1 MADNQTYHHGTHA
14 SSGPEN
20 ASSPSFPLP
29 DDLTF
34 NTLSLVQVIVYSVLF
49 VAAAAG
55 NVSVFFSLFG
65 ERHRKS
71 RIKLMILHLVVA
83 DLIVTFVMIPLE
95 IIWRLTVQWTAGNV
109 MCKVMQVLRAFGPYL
124 SSMVLVCI
132 SVDRYFAVLHPF
144 KVHDARRRGRMMLAA
159 AWYTSLVCSSP
170 QAFIFRVMEH
180 PAMPGFYQC
189 VTFAFFPSP
198 WHERAY
204 NLFCLLVLYGVPLAA
219 IMLCYGCILAEI
231 RRSSTE
237 SAARCPPSRGQN
249 RKRSSEDP
257 PVRLLSEHGGTA
269 RDRGSRY
276 VIPEC
281 RQHSSLSQ
289 PDQATDS
296 APARG
301 RLRLRRSDTR
311 HIQRA
316 RDRTLRLT
324 VIIVLAFFWCWTP
337 YVTMVLWYQFD
348 PDGAGHVNG
357 YLQSSLFMFAVSN
370 SCVNPLVYGS
380 YTTSSKKL
388 TDKVR
393 GSLVRVRDGGRCL
406 LCRRSSGKTV
416 VSSPWKPTSSVVKS
430 VEPDRDCC
438 SLCSSDIHASDY
450 KLYPVDGKPKSVE
463 ISVRSDR
470 PDRSVCEVTG
480 SRRGRYSV

>member
-1 MADNQTYHHGTHA
+1 MADNQTYHHGTHT

-49 VAAAAG
+49 IAAAAG

-237 SAARCPPSRGQN
+237 SAGKSPA
-249 RKRSSEDP
+249 
-257 PVRLLSEHGGTA
+257 V
-269 RDRGSRY
+269 
-276 VIPEC
+276 V
-281 RQHSSLSQ
+281 
-289 PDQATDS
+289 ATY
-296 APARG
+296 A
-301 RLRLRRSDTR
+301 T
-311 HIQRA
+311 
-316 RDRTLRLT
+316 
-324 VIIVLAFFWCWTP
+324 
-337 YVTMVLWYQFD
+337 
-348 PDGAGHVNG
+348 
-357 YLQSSLFMFAVSN
+357 
-370 SCVNPLVYGS
+370 
-380 YTTSSKKL
+380 
-388 TDKVR
+388 
-393 GSLVRVRDGGRCL
+393 
-406 LCRRSSGKTV
+406 
-416 VSSPWKPTSSVVKS
+416 
-430 VEPDRDCC
+430 
-438 SLCSSDIHASDY
+438 
-450 KLYPVDGKPKSVE
+450 
-463 ISVRSDR
+463 
-470 PDRSVCEVTG
+470 
-480 SRRGRYSV
+480 